1 MFQVRYTGFTLAEL
15 LISLAILAEI
25 ATFTIPKILT
35 AQQQRQSNAAAKET
49 IGMVSG
55 ALMRAQVNGELTT
68 TASFSNLTQYMNYV
82 SVQTSGQLD
91 DHVNANGV
99 KDCAS
104 GYVCLKM
111 HTGGVLFSPTTAW
124 SSIASNNAILIF
136 YDPDG
141 VRGVT
146 GTADGPGKSVAFYL
160 YANGRITTRAN
171 PISGGTEYGGASA
184 ANALADPSW
193 FSW

>member
-1 MFQVRYTGFTLAEL
+1 MPRTYAIGFTLAEL

-35 AQQQRQSNAAAKET
+35 AQQQSQSNAAAKEA
-49 IGMVSG
+49 IGMAAG
-55 ALMRAQVNGELTT
+55 AFLQAQTDGNVTT
-68 TASFSNLTQYMNYV
+68 SSSFSNLTPYMNYV
-82 SVQTSGQLD
+82 SVQTTGQMD

-99 KDCAS
+99 KDCA
-104 GYVCLKM
+104 GTYICLKM
-111 HTGGVLFSPTTAW
+111 HTGGVLFAHTRTWNST
-124 SSIASNNAILIF
+124 ASNNAIMIF

-171 PISGGTEYGGASA
+171 PIPGGAEYGSASGA
-184 ANALADPSW
+184 NTLADPSW